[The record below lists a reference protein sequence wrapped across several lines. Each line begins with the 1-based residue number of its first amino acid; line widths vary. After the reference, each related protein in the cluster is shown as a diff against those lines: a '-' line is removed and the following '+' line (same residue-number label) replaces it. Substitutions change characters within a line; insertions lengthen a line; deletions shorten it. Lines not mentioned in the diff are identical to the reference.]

1 MYELAVQ
8 RSEAP
13 IIFSCRFR
21 HGSNPS
27 VKIQYIVSS
36 YFALKTRLKID
47 FLRRVSQSLV
57 FYIFAPDKLF

>member
-13 IIFSCRFR
+13 IIFSCRLR

-27 VKIQYIVSS
+27 VIKANH
-36 YFALKTRLKID
+36 FTKTRHAHEVTAACLYTFIQGMQ
-47 FLRRVSQSLV
+47 LHPQSDCFVLG
-57 FYIFAPDKLF
+57 

>member
-21 HGSNPS
+21 HVSNPS
-27 VKIQYIVSS
+27 VKQEIGNSWYTIKVDSTKDPTGVENIS
-36 YFALKTRLKID
+36 IIIRFFMSIL
-47 FLRRVSQSLV
+47 
-57 FYIFAPDKLF
+57 